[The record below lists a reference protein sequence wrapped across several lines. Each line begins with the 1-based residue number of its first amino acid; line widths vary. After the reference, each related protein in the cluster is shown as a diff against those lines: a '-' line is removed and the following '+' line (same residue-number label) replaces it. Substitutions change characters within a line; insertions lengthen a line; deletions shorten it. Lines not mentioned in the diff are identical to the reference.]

1 MPGPKTCAGRPPA
14 SRVPVIG
21 LLCPVILSGVLDFP
35 TAFQIVTGTPLYFP
49 CSLQGACAVR
59 CLKGRWRIGVAAAV
73 EVLDLVARRAVGAAD
88 AGKIA
93 RPDRRFAVAAG
104 DVEHVSGLA

>member
-1 MPGPKTCAGRPPA
+1 MVRWEAAVYGV
-14 SRVPVIG
+14 RVMG

-35 TAFQIVTGTPLYFP
+35 TVFQIVTGTHLYFL
-49 CSLQGACAVR
+49 CSLQKACAVR
-59 CLKGRWRIGVAAAV
+59 CLKGRRRIGVAGAV
-73 EVLDLVARRAVGAAD
+73 EVLDLVARRAVSAAD

-104 DVEHVSGLA
+104 NVEHVSGLA